1 MPVPKKGDQQLVK
14 NYRPVSVLPIVAKV
28 FEAMVYTQLYNHLE
42 TNSLTPDAGFCPL
55 CSTQD
60 ALIRPVDDWWRGLD
74 REKLEAYGVT
84 GKRKA
89 VHGLW
94 STFLVGSNK

>member
-42 TNSLTPDAGFCPL
+42 TNSLAPDAGFCPL

-84 GKRKA
+84 GKGKA
-89 VHGLW
+89 VVYGVPFW
-94 STFLVGSNK
+94 